1 MKKLALAGILLSLL
15 CFANCTQY
23 LVMDSAN
30 VDGKLFVSVLKKPF
44 FGGADGYISKCD
56 ADAAGNLKCKRVRL
70 DVTN

>member
-30 VDGKLFVSVLKKPF
+30 VDGKLFVSVLRKPF
-44 FGGADGYISKCD
+44 FGSADGHISKCD